1 MNKSDLINVVAEKS
15 ELKKVQAEKAV
26 NAVFEAIS
34 SALTEGE
41 KVQLIG
47 FGTFELRA
55 RDERT
60 ATNPQKKGETITI
73 PAHTVPAFKASS
85 NLKEAVKNT
94 EIKK

>member
-1 MNKSDLINVVAEKS
+1 MNKSELITVVAEKS
-15 ELKKVQAEKAV
+15 ELKRAQAEKAV
-26 NAVFEAIS
+26 NAVFDAIS
-34 SALTEGE
+34 SALVEGE

-60 ATNPQKKGETITI
+60 ATNPQKHGEKITI

-85 NLKEAVKNT
+85 SLKESVKDT
-94 EIKK
+94 KVD